1 MSLCDP
7 EEYLHDY
14 HQLANK
20 GPRVNAGRRKRC
32 DCFPGKKDT
41 DKVIVAKSIYDP
53 QSTLS
58 KRKQR
63 CLHADRSDGFST
75 NVPYSINKQ
84 GRWKTA
90 NPATLLGNHPSCDF
104 ELCVINREVTTQG
117 DDVTQMHVLNDD
129 SVLAVGSAGRKK
141 SIRHFI
147 KQLNEK
153 RGIDKEEVEPARIL
167 FSIVNPPR
175 LTHLKTRELRYER
188 VFRLDN
194 KTRLTRKRKKWA
206 DSNTE
211 PSMEMH
217 PSIEDEADDNSDVFC
232 EPTRNSNFTLGDFIT
247 SKKPSTS
254 SPRVRRL
261 RRSSEAD
268 SSFEIISS
276 KPSKPAKMVDISEVT
291 NAPHIFE
298 IIDVKLSNLDDFDFK
313 QEITLL
319 LPGYCTARWF
329 TPERVSISSNG
340 SVEPMFVL
348 FFEALQSLGILRI
361 RLNMKA
367 QQLPALDKEVLVNLL
382 QTRKNFPSLF
392 EDLIEFIF
400 SLEPCAPPQ
409 AEHSR
414 YNTCQDGFLSS
425 ANSERMT
432 VPAVISCE
440 HDQLDFARFY
450 YMSDGSELAS
460 RSTDSRDR
468 TVCSYCAS
476 PYKSDLFHSTEGM
489 MCRQCLAFLVIRQL
503 RLNHMPVEI
512 PLITSSGTSP
522 VDLLYAILPLPL
534 MSLFLEKSYVYHCSL
549 LYPQARLVRCPR
561 CSTSLLV
568 TEQNEFN
575 CCRCSSCGCC
585 WCYLCNWEP
594 HWPMTCEEFKEWSE
608 KWDTQYFFDKFN
620 LDEGERVLRVQ
631 CRCGS
636 IIDICAEARMLRL
649 NQEKRTRFED
659 CVNNLFEDSEQNRL
673 LDIRQTVLFLVENC
687 TACLYLHRSDDY
699 RHSKRMVSSLFQQFL
714 VFHEGILNKRSGYK
728 FAVMGMEDRVS
739 KVIDL
744 FRGFVVQDGP

>member
-432 VPAVISCE
+432 VP
-440 HDQLDFARFY
+440 
-450 YMSDGSELAS
+450 
-460 RSTDSRDR
+460 
-468 TVCSYCAS
+468 
-476 PYKSDLFHSTEGM
+476 
-489 MCRQCLAFLVIRQL
+489 
-503 RLNHMPVEI
+503 
-512 PLITSSGTSP
+512 LITSSGTSP